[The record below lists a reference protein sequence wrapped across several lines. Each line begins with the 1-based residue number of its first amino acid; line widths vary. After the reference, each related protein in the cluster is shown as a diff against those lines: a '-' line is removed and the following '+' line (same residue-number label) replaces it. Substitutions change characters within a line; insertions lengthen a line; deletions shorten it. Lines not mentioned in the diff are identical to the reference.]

1 MPPGS
6 ITNLRKRSSRPAIF
20 ACSLP
25 RSIEPSVV
33 SVTPTALKST
43 GWRAFGIR
51 LSAGH
56 SPAWAVNA
64 KPVVAMKAA
73 AATVRSKTLLVEVY
87 ILISSL
93 FRRGPRRRR
102 RSDYNDEARQIGKE
116 MPGCSNRDSKTL
128 FRTWDLTKNGSGE
141 RRGYFWFSVALAA
154 YARRDGGDHH

>member
-6 ITNLRKRSSRPAIF
+6 ITNLRKRNSRPAIL

-56 SPAWAVNA
+56 SPAWAVNV
-64 KPVVAMKAA
+64 KPAAATKAA
-73 AATVRSKTLLVEVY
+73 AATLRSKSLLVEVY

-93 FRRGPRRRR
+93 FRRGLRGRR
-102 RSDYNDEARQIGKE
+102 RSDYNYEARQIGKE

-128 FRTWDLTKNGSGE
+128 FRSQKMAPASAGTI
-141 RRGYFWFSVALAA
+141 FWFSVALAA